1 MAKRA
6 FSTWLAGLAIV
17 TLMFTIPSPAPALD
31 KLKFGTPLKMSPN
44 NYLPLLAGEEFGY
57 FKQQGLDI
65 EWIPFTGSSPMF
77 RAVAAKSVN
86 VGLAPTISFIRAAAR
101 SIPVIMIAGVT
112 REDQFVLWVL
122 ADSPLRR
129 PGDLKGAKIG
139 LSCLGG
145 TT

>member
-57 FKQQGLDI
+57 FKQQGL
-65 EWIPFTGSSPMF
+65 ESNGYLLP
-77 RAVAAKSVN
+77 
-86 VGLAPTISFIRAAAR
+86 APVQCSER
-101 SIPVIMIAGVT
+101 
-112 REDQFVLWVL
+112 
-122 ADSPLRR
+122 
-129 PGDLKGAKIG
+129 
-139 LSCLGG
+139 
-145 TT
+145 